1 MSKSNSSKAPQ
12 NSGRRY
18 ESIWKAIST
27 ADVGVKVPVRTHHT
41 AAKTL
46 IQAVCKEKSRETS
59 EKRKLG
65 MRFAG
70 KLVIEKGEPDDKGL
84 VVIQFSLEW
93 DGRRL

>member
-1 MSKSNSSKAPQ
+1 MSKSNSGKSAP
-12 NSGRRY
+12 NGERRY
-18 ESIWKAIST
+18 TSIWKAIS
-27 ADVGVKVPVRTHHT
+27 AAKVGDKVPVRTHSS

-65 MRFAG
+65 MPFAG
-70 KLVIEKGEPDDKGL
+70 KLVIEKGEPDSKGL